1 MAITSAICSTFKKE
15 LMTATHNFTTTSG
28 NTMRVALIKAQGSQT
43 GTYNATTTS
52 YTTITGNS
60 DELANGN
67 GYTTKGN
74 TLTNVTPTNGTSTTT
89 TALTDFA
96 DTSWTSATFTTRGC
110 VIYND
115 SASGD
120 PAVMVI
126 DFGADYSVAGG
137 TFTIQFPTADES
149 NAILRI
155 T

>member
-1 MAITSAICSTFKKE
+1 MAITSAICNTFKKE

-52 YTTITGNS
+52 YTIITGNS

-74 TLTNVTPTNGTSTTT
+74 ALTNVTPTNGSTTAT

-115 SASGD
+115 SATGD
-120 PAVMVI
+120 PAIMVI

-137 TFTIQFPTADES
+137 TFTVEFPTADES
-149 NAILRI
+149 NAVLRI

>member
-1 MAITSAICSTFKKE
+1 
-15 LMTATHNFTTTSG
+15 MTATHNFTTTSG
-28 NTMRVALIKAQGSQT
+28 NTMKVALIKANASQT
-43 GTYNATTTS
+43 GTYNAGTTS

-67 GYTTKGN
+67 GYTTGGN
-74 TLTNVTPTNGTSTTT
+74 TLTNVTPR
-89 TALTDFA
+89 
-96 DTSWTSATFTTRGC
+96 FTTRGC